1 MEMSTKFPQFTNFDN
16 EFAQNINLWEQIY
29 NSLEP
34 QSYENVWPGK
44 WNNLDILN
52 RTIVISI
59 LRPDKVVQ
67 CI

>member
-1 MEMSTKFPQFTNFDN
+1 MEMSNKFPQFTNFDN

-34 QSYENVWPGK
+34 QSYENAWPGK